1 MEYGIPAPPH
11 SLAARAAMIDVLAG
25 LPVVL
30 SWLVAASRD
39 ILKQPQRDQ
48 QPGQVDTT
56 NLLSDRLLQC
66 NETNPG
72 KARSFAQLQVNMDG
86 R

>member
-1 MEYGIPAPPH
+1 
-11 SLAARAAMIDVLAG
+11 MIDVLAG